1 MRISFCLLLATVA
14 LASPAPVT
22 HVDTNG
28 SGVLD
33 KRVVTITV
41 DTPAGSIVGRQDML
55 TEDFNGIPF
64 AEPPVGNLR
73 LRPPVR
79 LNSTL
84 NNFDGT
90 SYAPAC
96 PQFIAPTPSDQS
108 PFLERIMGS
117 LVDSPFVKRALKVS
131 EDCLNLNVIRP
142 RGVKA
147 GDNLPV
153 LFWMYGGGFSLGWNS
168 MYDASGMVA
177 EAAAVGKPNYRVGA
191 WGWLAGKEMMEDG
204 STNLGHL
211 DQRMG
216 LEWVADNI
224 AAFGGDPAKVT
235 LWGESA
241 GSISVFHHMAAYDGD
256 NTYKGKPL
264 FRAGIMNSGSMM
276 PLEPVDS
283 PRAQSIFDA
292 VVSHAGCSGAEDK
305 LECLR
310 ALSLEDFTLAANAQ
324 PGLLSYTAVA
334 VSYMPRVDGK
344 FLTRTPHEIVKAGTY
359 APVPFILGDQE
370 DEGTLFSLFQ
380 SNISSTT
387 EGIVGYLSDLYLPAT
402 PIEKVRELVEA
413 YPQSISAGSPFNT
426 GIFNEVYPGF
436 KRLAALMGDFSF
448 TITRRLFLEH
458 CTANH
463 PDVPAWS
470 YLASYAYGTPVLG
483 SFHASDLVQVFFGVL
498 PNYASVNVRK
508 YYANFV
514 WNLDPN
520 DASGGTGGN
529 SQVNFQWP
537 RWTNNSRVLVNFY
550 RLFFRHIA
558 DDFRSNVFDVI
569 KRNADYYMGG

>member
-1 MRISFCLLLATVA
+1 M
-14 LASPAPVT
+14 
-22 HVDTNG
+22 
-28 SGVLD
+28 
-33 KRVVTITV
+33 
-41 DTPAGSIVGRQDML
+41 
-55 TEDFNGIPF
+55 
-64 AEPPVGNLR
+64 
-73 LRPPVR
+73 
-79 LNSTL
+79 
-84 NNFDGT
+84 
-90 SYAPAC
+90 
-96 PQFIAPTPSDQS
+96 
-108 PFLERIMGS
+108 
-117 LVDSPFVKRALKVS
+117 
-131 EDCLNLNVIRP
+131 
-142 RGVKA
+142 
-147 GDNLPV
+147 
-153 LFWMYGGGFSLGWNS
+153 
-168 MYDASGMVA
+168 
-177 EAAAVGKPNYRVGA
+177 
-191 WGWLAGKEMMEDG
+191 
-204 STNLGHL
+204 
-211 DQRMG
+211 
-216 LEWVADNI
+216 
-224 AAFGGDPAKVT
+224 T

-241 GSISVFHHMAAYDGD
+241 GSISVFHQMAAYDGD
-256 NTYKGKPL
+256 NTYMGKPL

-283 PRAQSIFDA
+283 PRSQSIFDA
-292 VVSHAGCSGAEDK
+292 VVSHAGCSSAEDK

-310 ALSLEDFTLAANAQ
+310 ALSLEDFTRAANSQ

-344 FLTRTPHEIVKAGTY
+344 FLTRTPHEIVKAGAY

-463 PDVPAWS
+463 PEVPAWS

-520 DASGGTGGN
+520 DASGGTGGGN

-558 DDFRSNVFDVI
+558 DDFRSNAFEVI